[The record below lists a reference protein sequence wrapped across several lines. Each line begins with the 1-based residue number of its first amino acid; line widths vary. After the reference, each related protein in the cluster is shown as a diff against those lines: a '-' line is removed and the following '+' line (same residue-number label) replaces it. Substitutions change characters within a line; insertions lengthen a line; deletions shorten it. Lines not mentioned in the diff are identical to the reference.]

1 MPVYVV
7 RSSKRPRGRLEDAFD
22 DGVVVAPV
30 ERLDVQGYS
39 RRLREGLEP
48 VLEQFGIEI
57 AEALLAEL
65 RLPHGERPPGNV
77 QREPAQRLVHRRSEE
92 HTSELKSLMR
102 ISYAVF
108 CLKKTKNRKTT
119 DIGIHNHDK
128 SSNHHSTTN

>member
-1 MPVYVV
+1 MFVLVTGVQTCALPICLSRVYFD

-22 DGVVVAPV
+22 DVVVVAPV

-57 AEALLAEL
+57 AEALLAAL

-77 QREPAQRLVHRRSEE
+77 QRAQAQRLVHRPIGG
-92 HTSELKSLMR
+92 TVAG
-102 ISYAVF
+102 YAFRVPP
-108 CLKKTKNRKTT
+108 
-119 DIGIHNHDK
+119 
-128 SSNHHSTTN
+128 